1 MYPAVVSPF
10 VFNTLLTRV
19 FLVTKNERCLLKPF
33 SQEICCGVSALSK
46 IGMFT

>member
-19 FLVTKNERCLLKPF
+19 FLVTRDERYLLKPF
-33 SQEICCGVSALSK
+33 SQETCCGVSGSK
-46 IGMFT
+46 